1 MTSLQFYFVFYSL
14 VLTVYHLS
22 LVFFIISLYFTLLLL
37 IIFYFTFCFL
47 LCLHLNLI
55 VLTLFGPNIWLSIW
69 NCFFCL
75 PNCFANSI
83 LKNTVQLT
91 FIIIKI
97 TSKLKQSVDSVQQL
111 GRFLGRFRSFPI
123 ELKAENYSW
132 SEPVHQ
138 IGAQATVWKK
148 AHPPLA
154 PSTHS
159 PTIDADVSTWMTKVV
174 TAHLWDN
181 CR

>member
-1 MTSLQFYFVFYSL
+1 MRSLQFYFVFYSL

-47 LCLHLNLI
+47 LCLHLNLT
-55 VLTLFGPNIWLSIW
+55 VLTLFGRNIWLSIW

-75 PNCFANSI
+75 PNCFANSTF
-83 LKNTVQLT
+83 KNTVQLI

-132 SEPVHQ
+132 SEPVP
-138 IGAQATVWKK
+138 AYAEKK
-148 AHPPLA
+148 KCLICTSERMTSCQQ
-154 PSTHS
+154 PSIKVLCDGRLRK
-159 PTIDADVSTWMTKVV
+159 PTAK
-174 TAHLWDN
+174 LY
-181 CR
+181 